1 MKKAA
6 AFIALGAVYC
16 LLAVPAFAQNW
27 TAEEQEVWSFVETIT
42 KQVTE
47 GKVEE
52 FAKSFHKDFVGWSP
66 GGLVPDTR
74 ADRMKMI
81 NFFVPQS
88 KSLYYE
94 LRPLSIK
101 VRGSIA
107 VVHYIFTSLSSR
119 GTNAPERSTSYWT
132 DVYMKENGKWQ
143 LIADHGT
150 AKGGDGDDDEDDD
163 E

>member
-1 MKKAA
+1 MKKATV
-6 AFIALGAVYC
+6 FIALGAVYC
-16 LLAVPAFAQNW
+16 MLTVPVFGQSW

-42 KQVTE
+42 KQVTD

-52 FAKSFHKDFVGWSP
+52 FAKSFHKDFVGWAP

-74 ADRMKMI
+74 ADRVKMI

-88 KSLYYE
+88 KSFYYE

-101 VRGSIA
+101 VHGNVAI
-107 VVHYIFTSLSSR
+107 VHYIYTSLSSR
-119 GTNAPERSTSYWT
+119 GGGAPERSTTYWT
-132 DVYMKENGKWQ
+132 DVYKKEDGKWQ

-150 AKGGDGDDDEDDD
+150 AKASDDEEDDD
-163 E
+163 

>member
-16 LLAVPAFAQNW
+16 LLTVPVFGQSW
-27 TAEEQEVWSFVETIT
+27 TPEEQEVWSFVETIT
-42 KQVTE
+42 KQVAD

-52 FAKSFHKDFVGWSP
+52 FAKSFHKDFVGWAP

-74 ADRMKMI
+74 ADRVKKI

-94 LRPLSIK
+94 LHPLSIK
-101 VRGSIA
+101 VHGSIA
-107 VVHYIFTSLSSR
+107 VVHYIFSSLYTR
-119 GTNAPERSTSYWT
+119 GENAPEQSTTYWT

-150 AKGGDGDDDEDDD
+150 AKESDDDDD
-163 E
+163 